1 MKGLFTY
8 DMIRD
13 IWIPLL
19 SGIIGG
25 LFTLVG
31 VVLTVRYER
40 KKEQRDYMEKIKPY
54 LVVQH
59 LSDLSKDDIQHLK
72 KASIPNDSP
81 NPCVSITPN
90 HIYYHWENL
99 VISNIGNYACILA
112 YIKIN
117 NSPYA
122 FPTKSPIKPGE
133 SFQIVGQWVSV
144 YIFPEIESISLGIY
158 DCNYNLYE
166 YSLHFRIAKY
176 TGESNPKIKNLE
188 KVIQFDTIDCNNQ
201 IKEV

>member
-59 LSDLSKDDIQHLK
+59 LSDLSKDEIQH
-72 KASIPNDSP
+72 
-81 NPCVSITPN
+81 
-90 HIYYHWENL
+90 
-99 VISNIGNYACILA
+99 
-112 YIKIN
+112 
-117 NSPYA
+117 
-122 FPTKSPIKPGE
+122 
-133 SFQIVGQWVSV
+133 
-144 YIFPEIESISLGIY
+144 
-158 DCNYNLYE
+158 
-166 YSLHFRIAKY
+166 
-176 TGESNPKIKNLE
+176 IKNSR
-188 KVIQFDTIDCNNQ
+188 IFCRSTQ
-201 IKEV
+201 

>member
-1 MKGLFTY
+1 M
-8 DMIRD
+8 
-13 IWIPLL
+13 L

-59 LSDLSKDDIQHLK
+59 LSDLSKDEIQHIK
-72 KASIPNDSP
+72 KASIPNDSL

-144 YIFPEIESISLGIY
+144 YIFPEIESISLGFY

>member
-59 LSDLSKDDIQHLK
+59 LSDLSKDEIQHLK

-144 YIFPEIESISLGIY
+144 YIFPEIESMRISVRRYIKTPSSQNTVRNSTRLLQHGRPRNIP
-158 DCNYNLYE
+158 LYLPLMKM
-166 YSLHFRIAKY
+166 YPR
-176 TGESNPKIKNLE
+176 ES
-188 KVIQFDTIDCNNQ
+188 
-201 IKEV
+201 